1 MRDDIMPKIETIHFT
16 FKGYGLTAEYF
27 YSEDRAF
34 QLVGLMFD
42 NPTQA
47 LMFVAESKGDEL
59 DEVEKAAEEAVEQRE
74 LDQHE
79 YNKARDALDKWYPKR
94 SYSKP

>member
-1 MRDDIMPKIETIHFT
+1 MPKIETIHFT
-16 FKGYGLTAEYF
+16 YKGYGLTAEYF
-27 YSEDRAF
+27 YADDGIF
-34 QLVGLMFD
+34 HLVGLMFD

-47 LMFVAESKGDEL
+47 LMFVAESKGDEI

-79 YNKARDALDKWYPKR
+79 YNKARDALDKWYPVRPYTKH
-94 SYSKP
+94 

>member
-1 MRDDIMPKIETIHFT
+1 MPKIETIHFQ
-16 FKGYGLTAEYF
+16 FKGYTLNAEYF
-27 YSEDRAF
+27 YSEDGAF
-34 QLVGLMFD
+34 HLVGLMFD

-47 LMFVAESKGDEL
+47 LMFVAESKGDEI

-79 YNKARDALDKWYPKR
+79 YNKARDALDKWYPK
-94 SYSKP
+94 SAYAKP

>member
-1 MRDDIMPKIETIHFT
+1 MPKIETIHFQ
-16 FKGYGLTAEYF
+16 FKGYTLNAEYF
-27 YSEDRAF
+27 YSEDGAF
-34 QLVGLMFD
+34 HLVGLMFD

-47 LMFVAESKGDEL
+47 LMFVAESKGDEI

-79 YNKARDALDKWYPKR
+79 YNKARDALDKWYPKPA
-94 SYSKP
+94 YAKP

>member
-1 MRDDIMPKIETIHFT
+1 MPKIETIHFQ
-16 FKGYGLTAEYF
+16 FKGYTLNAEYF
-27 YSEDRAF
+27 YSEDGAF
-34 QLVGLMFD
+34 HLVGLMFD

-47 LMFVAESKGDEL
+47 LMFVTESKGDEI

-79 YNKARDALDKWYPKR
+79 YNKARDALDKWYPKPA
-94 SYSKP
+94 YAKP

>member
-1 MRDDIMPKIETIHFT
+1 MPGIETIRFT
-16 FKGYGLTAEYF
+16 FKGYPLNAEYF
-27 YSEDRAF
+27 YTEDHKF
-34 QLVGLMFD
+34 HLVGLMFD

-59 DEVEKAAEEAVEQRE
+59 DEVEKAAETAVEQRE

>member
-1 MRDDIMPKIETIHFT
+1 MPKIETIHFT
-16 FKGYGLTAEYF
+16 YKGYGLTAEYF
-27 YSEDRAF
+27 YADDGIF
-34 QLVGLMFD
+34 HLVGLMFD

-47 LMFVAESKGDEL
+47 LMFVAESKGDEI

-79 YNKARDALDKWYPKR
+79 YIKAREALDKWYPTRK
-94 SYSKP
+94 YTKP